1 MSSPVPFDMARHRRA
16 ASAQMSPAN
25 GFRRMQVIPAPPD
38 RDELLAWWEGV
49 LRRNC
54 ASVSDIARTFTC
66 TEQTARYWLDRFA
79 CPTGLHLDHAM
90 ALWPHEAAARYGLDR
105 QQVAA

>member
-1 MSSPVPFDMARHRRA
+1 MSSPVPFDPSRKRLSPA
-16 ASAQMSPAN
+16 AQMSPAN
-25 GFRRMQVIPAPPD
+25 AFRRTQVIIAAPD

-54 ASVSDIARTFTC
+54 ASVPDIARTFTC

-90 ALWPHEAAARYGLDR
+90 ALWPHEAAARYGT
-105 QQVAA
+105 QPMQVAA